1 MRQCC
6 YTMKSISIE
15 CHCKKQSGPDTFT
28 LEEIR
33 RYISSTTN

>member
-6 YTMKSISIE
+6 YTMKSISLE
-15 CHCKKQSGPDTFT
+15 CHCNEQRSPSSFT